1 MNNKVSESDR
11 KARIERY
18 ALKQL
23 GITSCKQM
31 HPEQLPYF
39 MNHKIA
45 YEFALGEL
53 DAELPEL
60 LKRYERFSRDYCD
73 EYGSSDIDI
82 LVAEFLAAEKA
93 K

>member
-1 MNNKVSESDR
+1 MSSESDR

-60 LKRYERFSRDYCD
+60 LKRFYKSCTQNIV
-73 EYGSSDIDI
+73 SDSIVDGCI
-82 LVAEFLAAEKA
+82 EKFLAAEKA
-93 K
+93 R